1 MRQKSAQEIKNINP
15 KQVTDTNDDELSRY
29 HRIKKIMEEAEG
41 KNLFADIKDPSEWQR
56 ELRKEWDR
64 DFDDIR

>member
-1 MRQKSAQEIKNINP
+1 
-15 KQVTDTNDDELSRY
+15 
-29 HRIKKIMEEAEG
+29 MEEAEG

-64 DFDDIR
+64 DFDHIR